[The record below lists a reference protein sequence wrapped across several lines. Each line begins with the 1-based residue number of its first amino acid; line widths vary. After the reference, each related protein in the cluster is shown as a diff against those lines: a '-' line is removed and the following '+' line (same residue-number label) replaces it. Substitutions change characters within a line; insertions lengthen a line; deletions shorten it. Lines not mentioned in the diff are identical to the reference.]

1 MKDFEVKNCG
11 CDQDPCKTYG
21 SEEDQKA
28 EYGELKEAKMSK
40 LLKEQWNK
48 LAFSKGNKSLNESED
63 IYPRP
68 QHPMVANASENTKKE
83 MIDLIT
89 DILMEGTGLV
99 PVACESAAEEIVVQ
113 LRKAGYC

>member
-1 MKDFEVKNCG
+1 MKLNKR
-11 CDQDPCKTYG
+11 QLKRIIR
-21 SEEDQKA
+21 EEKR
-28 EYGELKEAKMSK
+28 K
-40 LLKEQWNK
+40 LQ
-48 LAFSKGNKSLNESED
+48 ESED

-68 QHPMVANASENTKKE
+68 QHPMIANASENTRQE

-99 PVACESAAEEIVVQ
+99 PVACESAAEEIVIQ